1 MVAMPLQPHRS
12 GVNIPKMRAF
22 LFDLDGT
29 LVDTERENAD
39 SIERVLTARGRPLSA
54 EEREFVIGHGW
65 REIYQHLVTH
75 GGIDLSFAELKELS
89 AEEKERIVDQAG
101 GLRVLPGAVEF
112 VRRAARF
119 GPCTVVS
126 GSSRREIAFCIDRLG
141 LGDVIPWFVGA
152 EDVAHGKPSPDG
164 YLLAARRLRE
174 QHGHTTP
181 ADCVVFEDSAA
192 GVAAARAAGMYCVA
206 LEAGNFS
213 RQDQSQAQLRVANF
227 LEIGDRFFQ
236 AFERHP

>member
-1 MVAMPLQPHRS
+1 MPLQPHRS

-39 SIERVLTARGRPLSA
+39 SIERVLMARGRPLSA

-65 REIYQHLVTH
+65 REIYQHLVAH
-75 GGIDLSFAELKELS
+75 GGVDLSFGQLKELA

-112 VRRAARF
+112 VRRAALF

-126 GSSRREIAFCIDRLG
+126 GSSRHEIAFCIDRLG
-141 LGDVIPWFVGA
+141 LGDIIPWFVGA
-152 EDVAHGKPSPDG
+152 EDVAHGKPSPEG

-174 QHGHTTP
+174 HHRDGQGDVAP
-181 ADCVVFEDSAA
+181 ADCIVFEDSTA

-206 LEAGNFS
+206 LAVGNFS
-213 RQDQSQAQLRVANF
+213 CQDQSQASFAWLISWR
-227 LEIGDRFFQ
+227 
-236 AFERHP
+236 